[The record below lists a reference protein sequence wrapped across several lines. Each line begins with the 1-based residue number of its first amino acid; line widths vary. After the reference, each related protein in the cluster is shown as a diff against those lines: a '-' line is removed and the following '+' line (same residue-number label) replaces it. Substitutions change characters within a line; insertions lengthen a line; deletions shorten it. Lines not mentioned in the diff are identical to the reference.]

1 MRNTIIIILIT
12 MLGNIILAG
21 TRVAYSRPGM
31 MMRIPTSSNKVAPY
45 LFRTG
50 FSTEIHNFNPFN
62 TAGGLFFD
70 MELSRGFS
78 FGFSAVIPGDTSH
91 VKELP
96 NGYSLE
102 TSTYNPPVEFGFHF
116 QQRVYTYNDIS
127 LSVGLQDVV
136 FESEQKSDE
145 ILSLNTTLLSLFTVL
160 ASEKD
165 LGDYKMKTYMGFGT
179 GGLAPTD
186 PDTMSFVASEQDTEV
201 SDSATTTNSGVFVG
215 FLLKTPF
222 FVQWGGMD
230 IVGEFDG
237 TGVNVGLRI
246 PLTSDYRL
254 NLGFTHIEQLPEW
267 GNRYWSGHP
276 GFSLGLAMMVPRD
289 PLKRIRSGPSS
300 PTNIYGPGGI
310 GNPVDN
316 TIPLHRDST
325 IVMANVAVETLRDS
339 MALMNNEMR
348 NLLVRLNAMEQN
360 SKFLSDSLSSMKLET
375 NISEKNLNEAMRHLS
390 RSLRYFYAG
399 DYREALKEVDLS
411 LELNPNMALAYARR
425 GSIYYKL
432 GDVQRAT
439 INWNLALRY
448 DPEYT
453 DVRNILKALSENQL
467 KSASFNE
474 E

>member
-1 MRNTIIIILIT
+1 M
-12 MLGNIILAG
+12 
-21 TRVAYSRPGM
+21 AYSRPGR
-31 MMRIPTSSNKVAPY
+31 MMRVPTSSNQKTPY

-62 TAGGLFFD
+62 TAKGVYFD
-70 MELSRGFS
+70 MELSRGFG
-78 FGFSAVIPGDTSH
+78 FGFSAVMGGDTT
-91 VKELP
+91 
-96 NGYSLE
+96 SLATLAE
-102 TSTYNPPVEFGFHF
+102 SQYNSPVEFGFHF

-136 FESEQKSDE
+136 FESEQTSE
-145 ILSLNTTLLSLFTVL
+145 EMVSLNTSLLSFFVVL
-160 ASEKD
+160 ASEKN
-165 LGDYKMKTYMGFGT
+165 LGEYKMNTYMGFGT
-179 GGLAPTD
+179 GGLAPVDADTLPPPD
-186 PDTMSFVASEQDTEV
+186 PAQSGSAT
-201 SDSATTTNSGVFVG
+201 SDSTDTNSGVFLG
-215 FLLKTPF
+215 FLLKTPYF
-222 FVQWGGMD
+222 ARRGGMD

-254 NLGFTHIEQLPEW
+254 NLGFTHIEKLPEW

-276 GFSLGLAMMVPRD
+276 GFSLGLDMAVPRD
-289 PLKRIRSGPSS
+289 PRRRVQGGPSS
-300 PTNIYGPGGI
+300 PTNIYGSGDGASSGG
-310 GNPVDN
+310 VE
-316 TIPLHRDST
+316 TMSLHRDST

-360 SKFLSDSLSSMKLET
+360 SRFLSDSLSSLKLET
-375 NISEKNLNEAMRHLS
+375 NVSEQNMNEAMRHLS

-399 DYREALKEVDLS
+399 DYREALKEVDLA
-411 LELNPNMALAYARR
+411 LELNPNLALAYARR

-439 INWNLALRY
+439 INWNLALRL

-453 DVRNILKALSENQL
+453 DVRNILKALHENNL
-467 KSASFNE
+467 RSASLIE